1 MRSDYL
7 VMLDACVL
15 LPMPLSDTLLRMA
28 ETPRLYVPKWSDDIL
43 QEVTRNLVEKW
54 NKTQEQ
60 AKRREDALRQHFP
73 EALVLG
79 YERLIP
85 AMTNDAKDRHVLAAA
100 VTSGTKL
107 IVTYNSRNF
116 SSESREL
123 YEVECQGPSTFLIN
137 LYDLDPGIVVQ
148 KLGEQAQNINFSLE
162 HLLIKLRVNVPGF
175 VAFFATSRKSNF
187 LRWVSQRIYCPLSK
201 NFPGG

>member
-1 MRSDYL
+1 MHSGSTFQR
-7 VMLDACVL
+7 L
-15 LPMPLSDTLLRMA
+15 LSWAT
-28 ETPRLYVPKWSDDIL
+28 K
-43 QEVTRNLVEKW
+43 
-54 NKTQEQ
+54 
-60 AKRREDALRQHFP
+60 
-73 EALVLG
+73 
-79 YERLIP
+79 RLIP
-85 AMTNDAKDRHVLAAA
+85 AMTNDARDRHVLAAA

-175 VAFFATSRKSNF
+175 VAFFCDEQKIE
-187 LRWVSQRIYCPLSK
+187 LPPV
-201 NFPGG
+201 G

>member
-1 MRSDYL
+1 MGSDYL

-54 NKTQEQ
+54 NKTEEQ

-79 YERLIP
+79 YETP
-85 AMTNDAKDRHVLAAA
+85 
-100 VTSGTKL
+100 
-107 IVTYNSRNF
+107 NSCHDKRCKRQARPGSRCDKRN
-116 SSESREL
+116 
-123 YEVECQGPSTFLIN
+123 
-137 LYDLDPGIVVQ
+137 
-148 KLGEQAQNINFSLE
+148 
-162 HLLIKLRVNVPGF
+162 
-175 VAFFATSRKSNF
+175 
-187 LRWVSQRIYCPLSK
+187 
-201 NFPGG
+201 